1 MEKKYD
7 VVALGEFLI
16 DFTPAGSTD
25 SGMKLFEQNPGGAP
39 VNMLTAVGKAGLKT
53 AFIGKVGDDMHGN
66 FLVET
71 AKQAGIDTRGIV
83 VDIRYLPLW
92 HLSLWMRT
100 ESVNSHLPES
110 RERTQ
115 CSVTRKWMPTC

>member
-1 MEKKYD
+1 M
-7 VVALGEFLI
+7 
-16 DFTPAGSTD
+16 
-25 SGMKLFEQNPGGAP
+25 
-39 VNMLTAVGKAGLKT
+39 NMLTAVSKAGLKT

-83 VDIRYLPLW
+83 VDDTVFTTLAFVTLDENGEREF
-92 HLSLWMRT
+92 S
-100 ESVNSHLPES
+100 LPES